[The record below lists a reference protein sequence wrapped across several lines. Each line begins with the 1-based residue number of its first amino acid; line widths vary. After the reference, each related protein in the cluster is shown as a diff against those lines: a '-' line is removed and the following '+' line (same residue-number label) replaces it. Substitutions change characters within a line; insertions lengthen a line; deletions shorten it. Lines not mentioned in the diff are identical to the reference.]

1 MNQQVTDYI
10 QKIEKD
16 WQVHTCNRVRQLIHQ
31 SIPAVEE
38 QVKYRQA
45 FYTVNGKQVC
55 VFFPAKDWVN
65 VTLFNAASLQAP
77 EGTFEPS
84 DHPDRKT
91 IKIKE
96 NKELDDAV
104 LESLFK
110 QAAAVQH

>member
-1 MNQQVTDYI
+1 MNPQVTDYI

-16 WQVHTCNRVRQLIHQ
+16 WQVKACSHVRRLIHQ
-31 SIPAVEE
+31 SIPDVEE
-38 QVKYRQA
+38 QFKYRQA

-65 VTLFNAASLQAP
+65 VTLFHAGELQAP
-77 EGTFEPS
+77 EGLFEPS

-96 NKELDDAV
+96 NRELDDDV
-104 LESLFK
+104 LAALFK
-110 QAAAVQH
+110 QAAAI